1 MTGKPRKDSRPAPP
15 RQGPLYQTDPPLF
28 VPVKEE
34 ATGYSVEDAYR
45 VLAGLPLTPVETT
58 PVE

>member
-15 RQGPLYQTDPPLF
+15 RSGEKWLEDPPLF
-28 VPVKEE
+28 EPVQED
-34 ATGYSVEDAYR
+34 TGYSVEDAYR
-45 VLAGLPLTPVETT
+45 ILAGIPLAPVETT

>member
-1 MTGKPRKDSRPAPP
+1 MTAKPRKPARPSS
-15 RQGPLYQTDPPLF
+15 RQGKYQTDPPLF

-34 ATGYSVEDAYR
+34 PSGYSVEDAYR
-45 VLAGLPLTPVETT
+45 LLAGVPFTPVETT